1 MSGSIGK
8 ETAWTSRSE
17 QLPGG
22 RGIRMVVHLDSSP
35 VPYAE
40 VLHRWRTDA
49 HFRAWFNGLLV
60 DSPFASFR
68 WETPP
73 LTTANGNRPFECVL
87 LDSPG
92 LATNP
97 NAEAFSEHF
106 GKAVDGV
113 VEVLNLGK
121 DAILIIPSPI
131 GAWSSYGHLGAFV
144 RQAPEPQMH
153 ALWKLVGTAMQ
164 SRLSTKPVW
173 LSTAGAGVSWLHV
186 RLDDRPK
193 YYGYKPYR
201 EIP

>member
-1 MSGSIGK
+1 MSGPMGK
-8 ETAWTSRSE
+8 ENAWTSRSE
-17 QLPGG
+17 HLPSG
-22 RGIRMVVHLDSSP
+22 RGIRMAIYLDSSP

-60 DSPFASFR
+60 DSPFAAFR

-73 LTTANGNRPFECVL
+73 LTTANADRPFECVL

-92 LATNP
+92 LVTNP
-97 NAEAFSEHF
+97 DDEAFSEHF

-164 SRLSTKPVW
+164 RRLGTKPVW
-173 LSTAGAGVSWLHV
+173 LSTAGAGVPWLHV

-193 YYGYKPYR
+193 YYGYRPYR
-201 EIP
+201 ETV

>member
-1 MSGSIGK
+1 
-8 ETAWTSRSE
+8 
-17 QLPGG
+17 
-22 RGIRMVVHLDSSP
+22 MVIYLDSSP

-40 VLHRWRTDA
+40 VLRRWRADA
-49 HFRAWFNGLLV
+49 NFRTWFNSLLA
-60 DSPFASFR
+60 DSPFPAFR

-73 LTTANGNRPFECVL
+73 LTGADANRPFECVL

-97 NAEAFSEHF
+97 DAEVFSEHF
-106 GKAVDGV
+106 CNAVEGGV

-131 GAWSSYGHLGAFV
+131 GPRSAYGHLGAFV

-153 ALWKLVGTAMQ
+153 ALWELVGTAMQ
-164 SRLSTKPVW
+164 RRLGTQPVW
-173 LSTAGAGVSWLHV
+173 LSTAGAGVPWLHV

-201 EIP
+201 EAA